1 MTSTLKL
8 ALVLTV
14 AASLFLA
21 ESNSAAAQ
29 QNAVELFE
37 KKIRPLLADKCFTCH
52 GQSAMGGLRL
62 DSREGMLKGGASG
75 IPAVV
80 PGDPEK
86 SRMILAVRRLD
97 SKLQMPPG
105 DKLTADQIAD
115 LETWI
120 RAGASWGEATDARA
134 PDKAAV
140 DVQKFWSFQPVKHR
154 SPPAVKNSGWVRTEV
169 DRFILARL
177 EEKKL
182 KPVAD
187 IDKRALIR
195 RATFDLTGL
204 PPTPGEVEEFL
215 KDKSDTAFAKVV
227 DRLLASPQYGEKWGR
242 HWLDVVRYADT
253 SGCNS
258 DFPIPS
264 AYKYRNYVINSF
276 NHDKP
281 YDQFVREQ
289 IAGDLLPAQTEAER
303 FEHVIATGYLA
314 ISRRF
319 GSRNNEFHLTIDDT
333 IDNIGKAFLGLS
345 ISCARCHDHKY
356 DPIPTSDYYALY
368 GIFSSTRYAF
378 PGTEIYRHTN
388 DFVPLASGDAAE
400 RLIKWQ
406 TELSGYDDKIE
417 RLNDQ
422 KGALERKAK
431 REKEKQG
438 AESAPARD
446 DEKAASGRTLES
458 IVAELARIKARVT
471 ELEEQEPR
479 IEKAYAVSEGTPA
492 NARIFRKGDPRN
504 KGDEVPR
511 GFLQVLGG
519 SRVPDD
525 EKGSGRV
532 ELARWL
538 TSSDNPLTARVM
550 VNRIW
555 QYHFGRGLVQTPNDF
570 GTRGKAPTHPELLDY
585 LARKF
590 VESGWSVKA
599 MHRLIMLSRA
609 YQLSSQDDPRN
620 AEADP
625 GNDLQWRF
633 NRRRLEA
640 EEIRD
645 SMLAISGSLDRSMGG
660 PHPFPPEKDWRY
672 TQHVQFIA
680 DYDSNR
686 RTVYLMQ
693 QRIRKQ
699 RLFEVWDGA
708 DTNATTP
715 QRPVSTTPVQALF
728 MLNDP
733 FVHKQADLF
742 AVRIGMAF
750 GDDMRR
756 ITLGYELAF
765 GRPPSKEELR
775 IGIDYLRRVAD
786 ELKSTA
792 VPVEQQPRAALGS
805 YCRMLFSS
813 SEFLF
818 VD

>member
-105 DKLTADQIAD
+105 DKLTTDQIAD

-479 IEKAYAVSEGTPA
+479 VEKAYAVSEGTPA

-519 SRVPDD
+519 SRLPDD

-538 TSSDNPLTARVM
+538 TSRENPLTARVM

-660 PHPFPPEKDWRY
+660 PHSFPPEKDWRY

-750 GDDMRR
+750 GDDVRR